1 MSSRRDEERL
11 ADVVDAIAA
20 IRSHLTRGELSD
32 GLIFDAVRVR
42 LIEIGE
48 SVKQLDPKLVES
60 EPNVQWTNAGGMRDW
75 LAHHYFD
82 TSRAVVEATITEDL
96 PPLAE
101 AVLRLQARLELAK
114 QHARDVPGLDRNDDR
129 GLGR

>member
-1 MSSRRDEERL
+1 MNSRRDEERL
-11 ADVVDAIAA
+11 ADIVDAIAA

-48 SVKQLDPKLVES
+48 AAKLLDPKLVAS
-60 EPNVQWTNAGGMRDW
+60 EPDVKWSDAAGMRDW

-96 PPLAE
+96 PPLEE
-101 AVLRLQARLELAK
+101 AVLQLQARLELAK
-114 QHARDVPGLDRNDDR
+114 QRDRIVPSRDRNDDR